1 MATAAFKSTTKR
13 TPIGASSAS
22 STDDSSSSNRN
33 YSAYRRARSLSR
45 APRRVPSH
53 DLANDPDE
61 FPAPRGKFV
70 NTVRGSGF
78 PEISLDDLAIEFFES
93 ANRGRMASRHSELSP
108 ANGATA
114 SRSRMASRHSEL
126 SPANGATVSQRRGRS
141 VSRKSSGVINDG
153 RGNSDYGANRDG
165 GSDAHTGRR
174 RSLSVVRYQI
184 SDSESDPD
192 HSRNSKSRVN
202 LRSIDVANKPIHKTV
217 ASDQTPVLRRSLS
230 QKDMRSYDGY
240 SSQSSVL
247 TDEEG
252 AGAHLSQNA
261 TENIQT
267 IYAQKKAA
275 NSGMDGGFHK
285 ATQKELRHSVD
296 VIKTKNEKVGLKPR
310 TSTLAT
316 VDRLLSNNSD
326 VLHSVSCIRMNYET
340 ELEQSEKRKQDLL
353 AEIVLEEQRGREL
366 SKIVK
371 ELLPDKKNEA
381 IQKPSRAR
389 KRSNDRNRMSKR
401 LTEEAERY
409 IEDFISNV
417 EDTDISSLDGERS
430 DTSSSIGGLIKPE
443 SFNSPSIPRSLPV
456 EMDGVMFPWLQ
467 WETSNDASPTTN
479 LNKTRTPV
487 TPKIASFIQE
497 IKKVRDQSNRSVSS
511 HGSWS
516 PDGIVE
522 YSSSKFGE
530 SYESQTLSTA
540 SSKGMNYDMD
550 EYLELKKSEDLLIER
565 WRQRQRMDS
574 GSLLLCNLRLF

>member
-33 YSAYRRARSLSR
+33 SSAYRRARSLSR
-45 APRRVPSH
+45 APRRLTPQDSVN
-53 DLANDPDE
+53 DLDE
-61 FPAPRGKFV
+61 FPVPRGRFV

-93 ANRGRMASRHSELSP
+93 ANRGRVASRHYEPSP
-108 ANGATA
+108 ANGAT
-114 SRSRMASRHSEL
+114 
-126 SPANGATVSQRRGRS
+126 TSQRRGRS
-141 VSRKSSGVINDG
+141 VSRKNSVVSNDG
-153 RGNSDYGANRDG
+153 RGNADNSANRG
-165 GSDAHTGRR
+165 GRSDDHARRR

-184 SDSESDPD
+184 SDSESDLD
-192 HSRNSKSRVN
+192 HSQNSKSRVN
-202 LRSIDVANKPIHKTV
+202 IRSTDVANKPTRKTI
-217 ASDQTPVLRRSLS
+217 ASDQRPVLRRSLS

-252 AGAHLSQNA
+252 AGAQLNKNA

-267 IYAQKKAA
+267 IYAQKKAG

-285 ATQKELRHSVD
+285 ATQKELRHSAD
-296 VIKTKNEKVGLKPR
+296 DFKMKNEKVGVKPR
-310 TSTLAT
+310 ASTLAT
-316 VDRLLSNNSD
+316 VDRVLSNNSD
-326 VLHSVSCIRMNYET
+326 VLHAMSCIRRNYET

-353 AEIVLEEQRGREL
+353 AEIVLEKQRGREL

-371 ELLPDKKNEA
+371 EFLPDKKNDA
-381 IQKPSRAR
+381 IQKPLRAR

-443 SFNSPSIPRSLPV
+443 SFNSPSIARSLPV
-456 EMDGVMFPWLQ
+456 EMDGVMLPWLQ
-467 WETSNDASPTTN
+467 WETSNDATPATN
-479 LNKTRTPV
+479 LNKTVMPV
-487 TPKIASFIQE
+487 TPKIASFIQG
-497 IKKVRDQSNRSVSS
+497 ITQSQDQSNHSVSS

-516 PDGIVE
+516 PKGIAE
-522 YSSSKFGE
+522 YSGKNLSSKFGE
-530 SYESQTLSTA
+530 SYESQPLSTA
-540 SSKGMNYDMD
+540 SSKGLNYDMD

-565 WRQRQRMDS
+565 WRQRQRIDS